1 MIVLVAYQERLER
14 LGYKPECA
22 RRIVA
27 DYTRFHKLDELIEY
41 IDYKEREKRSISDHV
56 TEVLG

>member
-1 MIVLVAYQERLER
+1 MISLENRLER

-22 RRIVA
+22 RKIVS
-27 DYTRFHKLDELIEY
+27 DYAGRLDELD
-41 IDYKEREKRSISDHV
+41 DYVRFKESEKLSISEHL

>member
-1 MIVLVAYQERLER
+1 MVSYESRLER
-14 LGYKPECA
+14 LGYRPECA

-27 DYTRFHKLDELIEY
+27 DYLSNGKMKELAEY
-41 IDYKEREKRSISDHV
+41 LSFKESERRSISEHV

>member
-1 MIVLVAYQERLER
+1 MVSYETRLER

-22 RRIVA
+22 KRIVA
-27 DYTRFHKLDELIEY
+27 DYLESGKMQELTEY
-41 IDYKEREKRSISDHV
+41 LSFKETEHRSISEHV